1 MITLN
6 PANPAQ
12 AANPGSGT
20 PGAGTPPAASPASTT
35 GDPGNQQGA
44 VTIPAE
50 EYRNLKRHE
59 ARSLAF
65 DRRKGFVMSRSNP
78 QIKSQAPNDDNAD
91 PEIVEQLRIA
101 QDARI
106 EAERKVLKAEVTDK
120 VRELLNKDEFKAL
133 PQSTK
138 ALILKNP
145 HMLSEAENVDEALLD
160 IEDFVREQIIAESAL
175 PKKDDINKGGSN
187 PPGHETPPNVNAAI
201 PAPQNAE
208 GLIDVSK
215 LTGAARSRAVLANE
229 MKKKSGVS
237 A

>member
-78 QIKSQAPNDDNAD
+78 QIKSQVLNDENAD

-101 QDARI
+101 QDGRI
-106 EAERKVLKAEVTDK
+106 EAERKVLKAEVTNK
-120 VRELLNKDEFKAL
+120 VQELLNRDEFKTL
-133 PQSTK
+133 PVSTK

-145 HMLSEAENVDEALLD
+145 HMLSEADNVDEALLD
-160 IEDFVREQIIAESAL
+160 IEDFVREQVIAESAL
-175 PKKDDINKGGSN
+175 LKTDINKGGPN

-208 GLIDVSK
+208 GLIDISK